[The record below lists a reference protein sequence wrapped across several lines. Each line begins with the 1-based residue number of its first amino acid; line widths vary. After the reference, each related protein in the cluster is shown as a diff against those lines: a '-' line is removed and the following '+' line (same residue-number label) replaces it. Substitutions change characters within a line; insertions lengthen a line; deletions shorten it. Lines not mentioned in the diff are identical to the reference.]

1 MNLPNE
7 DTYAYE
13 YRVTMNM
20 LNGDGLIKP
29 DCYQTMICDVAE
41 SHLSRLH
48 LNVED
53 LAPYHVA
60 WVLISAA
67 FEIVTPIRSEQ
78 RVIGHT
84 WHSAQDKLTF
94 RRDLSFTDLQGNPLF
109 HAATFTVLMDT
120 QSRRIVRPDQAD
132 FAIGEPLPRFT
143 MEAFPK
149 LRCRSEMQP
158 CDHRKVYPS
167 YIDCLGHTNNGRYSE
182 FAYDALTHDELSQLA
197 SLRRMDVNYL
207 SELRLGDTFTVRRGY
222 DSRTPSDL
230 LIDGVNDATGKPS
243 FFCRLRFAQ

>member
-20 LNGDGLIKP
+20 LNGDGLMKP
-29 DCYQTMICDVAE
+29 DGYQTMICDVAE

>member
-1 MNLPNE
+1 
-7 DTYAYE
+7 
-13 YRVTMNM
+13 
-20 LNGDGLIKP
+20 
-29 DCYQTMICDVAE
+29 
-41 SHLSRLH
+41 
-48 LNVED
+48 
-53 LAPYHVA
+53 
-60 WVLISAA
+60 
-67 FEIVTPIRSEQ
+67 
-78 RVIGHT
+78 
-84 WHSAQDKLTF
+84 
-94 RRDLSFTDLQGNPLF
+94 SFTDLQGNPLF